1 MNKEHKTAHSVG
13 SLAALLLFAV
23 FAVCVLS
30 VLLTGAGIYRRL
42 TERDQMAFD
51 SRTAVRY
58 VTTRVRQADRAEGLS
73 LRQFEGLDALVL
85 PEQIDGDC
93 YETWIY
99 CYDGQLRELL
109 IRSGTPAQPED
120 GGEVLALEEL
130 SARWDDAHAG
140 RLLVELETERGR
152 EQLTLYLR
160 CGGEVAS

>member
-1 MNKEHKTAHSVG
+1 MNNESKTAHSVG

-42 TERDQMAFD
+42 TERDQVAFD
-51 SRTAVRY
+51 GRTAVRY

-73 LRQFEGLDALVL
+73 LRQFEGLDALVV
-85 PEQIDGDC
+85 PEQIDGER

-99 CYDGQLRELL
+99 CYGGQLRELF

-120 GGEVLALEEL
+120 GGAVLAAESLT
-130 SARWDDAHAG
+130 ARWDEAHTG
-140 RLLVELETERGR
+140 RLLAELKTESGR

-160 CGGEVAS
+160 CGGEAAS

>member
-1 MNKEHKTAHSVG
+1 MKNGHKTAHAVE

-30 VLLTGAGIYRRL
+30 VLLTGAGVYRRL
-42 TERDQMAFD
+42 TERDRAAFD

-58 VTTRVRQADRAEGLS
+58 VTTRVHKADRAEGLA
-73 LRQFEGLDALVL
+73 LRRFEGLDALVL
-85 PEQIDGDC
+85 PEQIDGDS

-99 CYDGQLRELL
+99 CYDGQLRELF

-120 GGEVLALEEL
+120 GGAVLEMESLTAC
-130 SARWDDAHAG
+130 WDEACAG

-160 CGGEVAS
+160 CGGEVAP